1 MYLRTISCSNLLK
14 WILDQQR
21 MKRINHSSLICITW
35 RKCTYLS
42 YNTIT
47 QKSRAHSY
55 KSLGTRFGN
64 INNSVSCPYY
74 FVICKSSKDQL
85 VRWPPFHCWQWFGG
99 APSSAFI
106 NLVMLLRVLLGLS
119 PPIRG
124 VANEPSTPK
133 PLLAMVKGLHQF
145 TFC

>member
-1 MYLRTISCSNLLK
+1 MVRRDLSDLRSFEWQIGQV
-14 WILDQQR
+14 ILIGE
-21 MKRINHSSLICITW
+21 KR
-35 RKCTYLS
+35 
-42 YNTIT
+42 
-47 QKSRAHSY
+47 
-55 KSLGTRFGN
+55 
-64 INNSVSCPYY
+64 
-74 FVICKSSKDQL
+74 